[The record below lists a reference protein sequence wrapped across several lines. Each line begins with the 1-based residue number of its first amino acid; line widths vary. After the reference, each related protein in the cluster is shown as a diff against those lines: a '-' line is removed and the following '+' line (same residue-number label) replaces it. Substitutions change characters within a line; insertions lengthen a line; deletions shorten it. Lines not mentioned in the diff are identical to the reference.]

1 MMVKNFGAALIVSGG
16 YFIGWV
22 RVRQWKQRLDLLKK
36 VDALIRSYLDELK
49 RNRRSLQDSLSDDDS
64 TSQFILSGGVHKALL
79 KEDQVLIGNLVDS
92 LKNSSYQ
99 QSIVLVEEFLI
110 TLEKTIEKLQEEAA
124 SQGKA
129 LPLVTG
135 AIGFLIAVLL
145 Y

>member
-79 KEDQVLIGNLVDS
+79 KEDQVLIGNLVNS

>member
-1 MMVKNFGAALIVSGG
+1 MMKNFGAVLIVSGG

-36 VDALIRSYLDELK
+36 VDALIRAYFDELK
-49 RNRRSLQDSLSDDDS
+49 RHRRSLQDSLSDNDS
-64 TSQFILSGGVHKALL
+64 VAQVILSGGVHKALL
-79 KEDQVLIGNLVDS
+79 KVDQLMIGNLVDS

-99 QSIVLVEEFLI
+99 QSIVLVEDFLS
-110 TLEKTIEKLQEEAA
+110 TLEKTIEKLQEETA

>member
-1 MMVKNFGAALIVSGG
+1 MMKNFGAVLIVSGG

-22 RVRQWKQRLDLLKK
+22 HVRQWKQRLDLLKK
-36 VDALIRSYLDELK
+36 VDALIRAYFDELK
-49 RNRRSLQDSLSDDDS
+49 RHRRSLQDSLSDNDS
-64 TSQFILSGGVHKALL
+64 VAQVILSGGVHKALL
-79 KEDQVLIGNLVDS
+79 KVDQLLIGNLVDS

-99 QSIVLVEEFLI
+99 QSIVLVEDFLS
-110 TLEKTIEKLQEEAA
+110 TLEKTIEKLQEETA

>member
-1 MMVKNFGAALIVSGG
+1 M
-16 YFIGWV
+16 
-22 RVRQWKQRLDLLKK
+22 RQWKQRLDLLKK
-36 VDALIRSYLDELK
+36 VDALIRAYFDELK
-49 RNRRSLQDSLSDDDS
+49 RHRRSLQDSLSDNDS
-64 TSQFILSGGVHKALL
+64 VAQVILSGGVHKALL
-79 KEDQVLIGNLVDS
+79 KVDQLLISNLVDS

-99 QSIVLVEEFLI
+99 QSIVLVEDFLS
-110 TLEKTIEKLQEEAA
+110 TLEKTIEKLQEETA